1 MDIRGIDS
9 LATLSRLT
17 MQTMTIVI
25 MATGLLS
32 GCAEE
37 AHPPTLSQA
46 ERLGDDAVNAREQK
60 IPIVLVVT
68 EADCAYCMKLK
79 REVIQPIL
87 ISGDYERRAI
97 FREMRMRPAYPL
109 KGFDLEPVQ
118 SNVLARRYAITVVP
132 TVLVLGP
139 DGTEQAKRLIGIN
152 NVEMYGYYLDQAIQ
166 SATAAIARD

>member
-1 MDIRGIDS
+1 MRGKES

-25 MATGLLS
+25 MATTLLA
-32 GCAEE
+32 GCVEE
-37 AHPPTLSQA
+37 AHPPTLGQA
-46 ERLGDDAVNAREQK
+46 ERLGDDAVAAREQK

-87 ISGDYERRAI
+87 ISGDYRQRAI
-97 FREMRMRPAYPL
+97 FREMRMRPPYSL
-109 KGFDLEPVQ
+109 KSFEHELVQ
-118 SNVLARRYAITVVP
+118 SGALASRYAVTVVP
-132 TVLVLGP
+132 TVLILGP

-152 NVEMYGYYLDQAIQ
+152 NVEMYGYYLEQAIQ